1 MREKWKNFR
10 RRHPSR
16 LTRGQKVIRNA
27 VCVLLLLLL
36 GYRLLGCPPLTA
48 MHAFRQAE
56 RQNLAG
62 PSEVIARV
70 PGEEVTVSRELLE
83 QFGERNYFGDLGNDW
98 VVYDLE
104 RTKDHV
110 LGEKDGTFYC
120 FFWEVR
126 DWGWWNSTPV
136 RSLLSL
142 QEKTGVTTVMPMHI
156 YHSNGGLKAVVLW
169 VHTELEEAVSASVE
183 VREVRYS
190 VQELYEQQYVA
201 SRCSGEGSV
210 YGEGAFV
217 IAAYQCAEPEAT
229 TREAYEALNGQ
240 KEVRVVLKNAAGDV
254 IYDEVLLV

>member
-10 RRHPSR
+10 RRHPAR
-16 LTRGQKVIRNA
+16 LTRGQKLVRNA
-27 VCVLLLLLL
+27 VCVLLLLII

-56 RQNLAG
+56 RRELAG

-70 PGEEVTVSRELLE
+70 PGEEVTVSGELLE
-83 QFGERNYFGDLGNDW
+83 QFGERDHFGNLHDW
-98 VVYDLE
+98 LAEDLE
-104 RTKDHV
+104 YTRDYI

-120 FFWEVR
+120 FFWEIR
-126 DWGWWNSTPV
+126 DWNWRVGSRV

-142 QEKTGVTTVMPMHI
+142 QKKTGVTTVMPMHI
-156 YHSNGGLKAVVLW
+156 YYSEGGLRAMVLW

-201 SRCSGEGSV
+201 GRCSGEGSV

-217 IAAYQCAEPEAT
+217 IAAYQCAEPETT

>member
-1 MREKWKNFR
+1 MREKWKAFR

-16 LTRGQKVIRNA
+16 LTRGQKLLRNV

-70 PGEEVTVSRELLE
+70 PGEDVTILRENLE

-104 RTKDHV
+104 RTKDHI

-120 FFWEVR
+120 FFWEIR
-126 DWGWWNSTPV
+126 DWSWWNSTPV

-142 QEKTGVTTVMPMHI
+142 QEKTGVTTVMPTHI

-183 VREVRYS
+183 VREVR
-190 VQELYEQQYVA
+190 QYDGECYF
-201 SRCSGEGSV
+201 SRCSGEGPV

-217 IAAYQCAEPEAT
+217 IAAYQCAEPEAVT
-229 TREAYEALNGQ
+229 QEDYEALNGQ
-240 KEVRVVLKNAAGDV
+240 QEVRVVLKNAAGDV
-254 IYDEVLLV
+254 IYDEVLLVQR